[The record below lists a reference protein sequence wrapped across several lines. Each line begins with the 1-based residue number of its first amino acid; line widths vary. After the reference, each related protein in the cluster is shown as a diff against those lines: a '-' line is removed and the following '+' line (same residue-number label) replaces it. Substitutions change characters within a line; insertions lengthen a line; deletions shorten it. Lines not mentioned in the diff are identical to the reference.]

1 MVVEGKRRLEGS
13 IWKHKILSSESN
25 WKEKKKTHIVVQMN
39 DGQEVLRDDKLFK
52 HVTNGPRGFTVA
64 PKKLFF

>member
-13 IWKHKILSSESN
+13 IWKHKILSSQSN
-25 WKEKKKTHIVVQMN
+25 WKEKNKTHIVVQMN

-52 HVTNGPRGFTVA
+52 HVTKFYKILLGQSTLTR
-64 PKKLFF
+64 